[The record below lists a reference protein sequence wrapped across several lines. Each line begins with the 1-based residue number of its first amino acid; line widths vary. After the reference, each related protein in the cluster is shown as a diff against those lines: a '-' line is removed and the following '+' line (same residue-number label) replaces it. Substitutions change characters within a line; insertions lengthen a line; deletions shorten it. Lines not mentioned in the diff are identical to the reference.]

1 VVEIAGKTQI
11 IEYSDL
17 PDDVAG
23 QRESS
28 GRLRLWAGN
37 LAVHMFELS
46 FLERVSRESDRLPFH
61 RARKQAAYLDP
72 SGRRVE
78 PQQPNALKFE
88 RFIFDLLP
96 AADRALVVEVEKAR
110 AFAPVKNADGAADD
124 TPQTAR
130 RAMVRGDVALLQ
142 AAGVEVVE
150 GVDVEVNPL
159 WALDA
164 AEAASR
170 LRPGMRIGQPTYFG
184 PLGPRPST
192 PAGER
197 SR

>member
-1 VVEIAGKTQI
+1 
-11 IEYSDL
+11 
-17 PDDVAG
+17 
-23 QRESS
+23 
-28 GRLRLWAGN
+28 
-37 LAVHMFELS
+37 
-46 FLERVSRESDRLPFH
+46 
-61 RARKQAAYLDP
+61 
-72 SGRRVE
+72 VE

-130 RAMVRGDVALLQ
+130 CAMVRGDVALLR
-142 AAGVEVVE
+142 AAGAEVVE

-170 LRPGMRIGQPTYFG
+170 LRPGIRVGQPTYFG
-184 PLGPRPST
+184 PHGPRPSA
-192 PAGER
+192 PAPVGNGHHGAAPR
-197 SR
+197 VKGSPPSPSRADGCREDEEPRTEPRVPR